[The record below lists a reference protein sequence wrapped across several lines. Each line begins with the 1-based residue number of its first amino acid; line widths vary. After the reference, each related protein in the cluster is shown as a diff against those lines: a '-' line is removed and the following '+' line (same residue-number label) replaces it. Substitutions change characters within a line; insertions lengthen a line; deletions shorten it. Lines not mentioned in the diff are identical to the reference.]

1 MPSVEFDHRIDD
13 GIEKIAIMGTEQDS
27 RFAVAEV
34 FFQPKDRLFVE
45 MVRRFIHDEEVAGH
59 NQRPGQA
66 QTFAL
71 AAGQVVNG
79 FRKVRNPQFAED
91 DFGFR
96 LQFPGLLAVHFGT
109 EGDDGFVISLLNGF
123 FILPEEL
130 HDGQIAVEYTLKNRV
145 ALYELRFLWQIMDA
159 RLGIE
164 PQRAAVH
171 IGQAGNDFEEGRLPR
186 PIETDESQFLPAVDG
201 EGYAVEEDPQTI

>member
-1 MPSVEFDHRIDD
+1 
-13 GIEKIAIMGTEQDS
+13 MGTEQDS

-59 NQRPGQA
+59 DQRPGQA

-71 AAGQVVNG
+71 AAGQVVDG
-79 FRKVRNPQFAED
+79 FRKVRNPQFAKD
-91 DFGFR
+91 DLSLR

-109 EGDDGFVISLLNGF
+109 EGDDGPVIPFLNGLF
-123 FILPEEL
+123 VLPEEL
-130 HDGQIAVEYTLKNRV
+130 HDRQIAVEDTLKNRV
-145 ALYELRFLWQIMDA
+145 TLYKLRFLRQIMDA
-159 RLGIE
+159 RFGIE

-201 EGYAVEEDPQTI
+201 EGYAVKEDPQTI